1 MGLIM
6 KFGDYLRQRREAKG
20 WTQPEAARHANIEQS
35 YLSKLETGRSYP
47 SEDVYSRLVQAFDI
61 DASELTENIA
71 AAEIERLRE
80 LTEVRDAVLNRQNRA
95 LVLSRGW
102 MLAGLA
108 GLMLSAASAAIVM
121 TSRDTEYAEYH
132 YRSQGV
138 LERAESLDSFA
149 IVNDSVAYE
158 DEPRRARQSA
168 MVARLDEDYR
178 IVRDFQGRD
187 FIEDVPGGR
196 RYFELVDDRIVSQPT
211 PMRWFMIP
219 ALVFLAGALGS
230 FFISFRWKR

>member
-1 MGLIM
+1 M
-6 KFGDYLRQRREAKG
+6 KFGDYLRQCREAKG
-20 WTQPEAARHANIEQS
+20 WTQPEAARHADIEQS

-47 SEDVYSRLVQAFDI
+47 SEDVYSRLVQVFDI
-61 DASELTENIA
+61 DTSELTENIT

-80 LTEVRDAVLNRQNRA
+80 LAQVRDAVLSRESRA
-95 LVLSRGW
+95 LNLSRGW

-121 TSRDTEYAEYH
+121 TSRDAEYAEYH

-138 LERAESLDSFA
+138 LELAESLDSFA
-149 IVNDSVAYE
+149 IVNDSVALE
-158 DEPRRARQSA
+158 DETRRALQST

-178 IVRDFQGRD
+178 IVGDFHGRSY
-187 FIEDVPGGR
+187 IEDVPGGR

>member
-1 MGLIM
+1 M
-6 KFGDYLRQRREAKG
+6 KFGDYLRQCREAKG
-20 WTQPEAARHANIEQS
+20 WTQPEAAQRAEIEQS

-47 SEDVYSRLVQAFDI
+47 SEDVYARLVRAFDI
-61 DASELTENIA
+61 DTSELTENIA

-80 LTEVRDAVLNRQNRA
+80 LAQVRDAVLSRESRVLN
-95 LVLSRGW
+95 LSRGW

-121 TSRDTEYAEYH
+121 TSRDVEYAEYH

-138 LERAESLDSFA
+138 LELTESLNSFA
-149 IVNDSVAYE
+149 IVNDSFALE
-158 DEPRRARQSA
+158 DEVRRAHQSA

-178 IVRDFQGRD
+178 VVREFHGRD
-187 FIEDVPGGR
+187 YVEEVPGGR
-196 RYFELVDDRIVSQPT
+196 RHYQLVDDRLVSQPT